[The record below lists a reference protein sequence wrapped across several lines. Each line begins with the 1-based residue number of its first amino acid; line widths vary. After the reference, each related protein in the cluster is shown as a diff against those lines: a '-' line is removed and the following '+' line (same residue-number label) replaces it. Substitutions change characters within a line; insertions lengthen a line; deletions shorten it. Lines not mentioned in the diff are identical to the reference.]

1 MAGLIPQY
9 FIDDILARTDIVEVI
24 DARVPLKKAGTNYK
38 ACCPFH
44 NEKTP
49 SFSVSE
55 TKQFYHCFGCG
66 ESGSAVRFLMEYEHL
81 SFPEAVEELAH
92 NLGLEVPHEKAN
104 GTEHVA
110 KIKQSDSLYQLMQ
123 QVDQFYRKQLREHP
137 QSQKAVGYLKQR
149 GLSGEIA
156 AEYGIGYA
164 PPGYETLLK
173 ALAGTTGKELENK
186 LTELGMLI
194 KKDNGGSYDRFR
206 DRVMFPIRDQR
217 GRTIAF
223 GGRILEGEDDT
234 QGRANAAGGQKPGAA
249 GPKYLNSPETPLF
262 HKGKEL
268 YGLYE
273 MRKAMRKIDK
283 VLVVEG
289 YMDVVA
295 LAQFG
300 VRYAMA
306 TLGTATTADHLQ
318 RLFRLSHEVYFC
330 FDGDRA
336 GREAAWRALNNALP
350 VIREGLQIRF
360 MFLPQGEDPD
370 SYIRMHGKEGFEAEL
385 AKAKTFSE
393 YLFENLCANIDT
405 HSIDGRAQLVEQARP
420 LLSQL
425 LPGVYRQ
432 MMIQQLAQ
440 LARMEAAEI
449 DTLFQ
454 QQTKPG
460 ASRRVQPVAES
471 SQHKRPMES
480 TKNSPIAANMQR
492 TATKTGL
499 SPVRMA
505 IMRLLYMPAL
515 AQLVKIPNQLAELEL
530 PGIEILRQLL
540 ELLHEHPHINCAAI
554 LERWSAL
561 EGMQQSYPHLVK
573 LAQWQPEVADEDSL
587 QAEFLGVMESL
598 YSQANEMRLEHLLA
612 KSNHGQLN
620 DDEKHELRKLTQR
633 LK

>member
-24 DARVPLKKAGTNYK
+24 DARVPLKKAGTNHK

-49 SFSVSE
+49 SFTVSE

-66 ESGSAVRFLMEYEHL
+66 ESGSALRFLMEYEHL
-81 SFPEAVEELAH
+81 SFPEAVEELAS
-92 NLGLEVPHEKAN
+92 NLGLEVPHEK
-104 GTEHVA
+104 GGDTGYST
-110 KIKQSDSLYQLMQ
+110 KIKQADSLYHLMQ

-137 QSQKAVGYLKQR
+137 QAQRAVAYLKQR

-156 AEYGIGYA
+156 AEYAMGYA
-164 PPGYETLLK
+164 PPGYESVLK
-173 ALAGTTGKELENK
+173 ALSDSSAKPDIEKKLVETGVLINNDRGGT
-186 LTELGMLI
+186 
-194 KKDNGGSYDRFR
+194 YDRFR

-217 GRTIAF
+217 GRCIAF
-223 GGRILEGEDDT
+223 GGRVLGDES
-234 QGRANAAGGQKPGAA
+234 
-249 GPKYLNSPETPLF
+249 PKYLNSPETPLF
-262 HKGKEL
+262 HKGREL

-300 VRYAMA
+300 VRYAVA

-318 RLFRLSHEVYFC
+318 RLFRLSHEIYFC

-336 GREAAWRALNNALP
+336 GRDAAWRALNNALP
-350 VIREGLQIRF
+350 VMREGLQIRF

-370 SYIRMHGKEGFEAEL
+370 SYIRAHGKAGFEEEL
-385 AKAKTFSE
+385 GKARTFSE

-432 MMIQQLAQ
+432 MMLQQLA
-440 LARMEAAEI
+440 LLTRMEVTEIEASLQNNTTLVRGNRNAVAKPHEQQSGAALSQKN
-449 DTLFQ
+449 TLN
-454 QQTKPG
+454 
-460 ASRRVQPVAES
+460 RVN
-471 SQHKRPMES
+471 S
-480 TKNSPIAANMQR
+480 TRSAAKM
-492 TATKTGL
+492 GL
-499 SPVRMA
+499 SPIRMA
-505 IMRLLYMPAL
+505 IMRLLYLPRL
-515 AQLVKIPNQLAELEL
+515 AQLVKTPNELAELDM
-530 PGIEILRQLL
+530 PGIDILRKLL
-540 ELLHEHPHINCAAI
+540 ELLHAYPHINCAAI
-554 LERWSAL
+554 LERWAGF
-561 EGMQQSYPHLVK
+561 EDANQSYPHLVK
-573 LAQWQPEVADEDSL
+573 LAQWQPEVTDEAAL
-587 QAEFLGVMESL
+587 ETEFLGVMDAL
-598 YSQANEMRLEHLLA
+598 YLQAKEMRLEHLLV
-612 KSNHGQLN
+612 KSNHGQLSEQ
-620 DDEKHELRKLTQR
+620 EKQELRQLTQR
-633 LK
+633 TY

>member
-9 FIDDILARTDIVEVI
+9 FIDDILARTDIVEII

-66 ESGSAVRFLMEYEHL
+66 ESGSALRFLMEYEHL
-81 SFPEAVEELAH
+81 SFPEAVEELAR
-92 NLGLEVPHEKAN
+92 NLGLEVPHEKVN
-104 GTEHVA
+104 GTEHGA
-110 KIKQSDSLYQLMQ
+110 KIKKADSLYQLMQ

-137 QSQKAVGYLKQR
+137 QAQKAVTYLKQR

-156 AEYGIGYA
+156 AEYGMGYA

-173 ALAGTTGKELENK
+173 ALGNAADKELVTK
-186 LTELGMLI
+186 LTDLGMLI
-194 KKDNGGSYDRFR
+194 KKDNGGCYDRFR

-217 GRTIAF
+217 GRCIAF
-223 GGRILEGEDDT
+223 GGRVLGDDS
-234 QGRANAAGGQKPGAA
+234 
-249 GPKYLNSPETPLF
+249 PKYLNSPETPLF

-273 MRKAMRKIDK
+273 MRKALRKIDK

-300 VRYAMA
+300 VRYAVA

-318 RLFRLSHEVYFC
+318 RLFRLSHEIYFC

-336 GREAAWRALNNALP
+336 GRDAAWRALNNALP

-370 SYIRMHGKEGFEAEL
+370 SYIRTHGKEGFENEL
-385 AKAKTFSE
+385 GNAKTFSE
-393 YLFENLCANIDT
+393 YLFENLCASIDT
-405 HSIDGRAQLVEQARP
+405 NSIDGRAQLVEQARP

-432 MMIQQLAQ
+432 MMVQQLAQ
-440 LARMEAAEI
+440 LARMESTEI
-449 DTLFQ
+449 DTILG
-454 QQTKPG
+454 QQTRPARI
-460 ASRRVQPVAES
+460 ASVAPAKAAEVNTTANRHS
-471 SQHKRPMES
+471 SFSAKS
-480 TKNSPIAANMQR
+480 SNITGKSSK
-492 TATKTGL
+492 TAL
-499 SPVRMA
+499 SPVRIA
-505 IMRLLYMPAL
+505 IMRLLYLPRL
-515 AQLVKIPNQLAELEL
+515 AQLVKTPNQLAELDI
-530 PGIEILRQLL
+530 PGIDILRKLL
-540 ELLHEHPHINCAAI
+540 ELLHAYPHINCAAI
-554 LERWSAL
+554 LERWAAL
-561 EGMQQSYPHLVK
+561 DGAEQSYPHLVK
-573 LAQWQPEVADEDSL
+573 LAQWQPEVADEESLEAEFTGAMDSL
-587 QAEFLGVMESL
+587 YLQAKVMR
-598 YSQANEMRLEHLLA
+598 YEHLST
-612 KSNHGQLN
+612 KSNHGKLSPE
-620 DDEKHELRKLTQR
+620 EKEEFRELSKIVY
-633 LK
+633 

>member
-66 ESGSAVRFLMEYEHL
+66 ESGSALRFLMEYEHL
-81 SFPEAVEELAH
+81 SFPEAVDELAR
-92 NLGLEVPHEKAN
+92 NLGLEVPHEKVN

-110 KIKQSDSLYQLMQ
+110 KAKQADSLYQLMQ

-137 QSQKAVGYLKQR
+137 QAQQAVQYLKQR

-156 AEYGIGYA
+156 AEYGMGYA
-164 PPGYETLLK
+164 PPGYESVLK
-173 ALAGTTGKELENK
+173 ALSDSATTEGLEKKLVEIGVLINNDRGGT
-186 LTELGMLI
+186 
-194 KKDNGGSYDRFR
+194 YDRFR

-217 GRTIAF
+217 GRCIAF
-223 GGRILEGEDDT
+223 GGRVLGDD
-234 QGRANAAGGQKPGAA
+234 N
-249 GPKYLNSPETPLF
+249 PKYLNSPETPLF
-262 HKGKEL
+262 HKGREL
-268 YGLYE
+268 YGLFE
-273 MRKAMRKIDK
+273 MRKALRKIEK

-300 VRYAMA
+300 VRYAVA

-318 RLFRLSHEVYFC
+318 RLFRLSHEIYFC

-350 VIREGLQIRF
+350 VMREGLQIRF

-370 SYIRMHGKEGFEAEL
+370 SYIRAHGKEGFEAEL
-385 AKAKTFSE
+385 NQSKTFSE

-405 HSIDGRAQLVEQARP
+405 SSIDGRAQLVEQARP
-420 LLSQL
+420 LLDQL

-432 MMIQQLAQ
+432 MMLQQLAK

-449 DTLFQ
+449 ESIFQ
-454 QQTKPG
+454 NQSNNNRVGQ
-460 ASRRVQPVAES
+460 SRMPS
-471 SQHKRPMES
+471 STSSEQEHLNVS
-480 TKNSPIAANMQR
+480 TTKNSSNVAKKSR
-492 TATKTGL
+492 SSEKSGL
-499 SPVRMA
+499 SPIRMA
-505 IMRLLYMPAL
+505 IMRLLHLPQL
-515 AQLVKIPNQLAELEL
+515 AQLVSAPNQLAELDM
-530 PGIEILRQLL
+530 PGVDILRQLV
-540 ELLHEHPHINCAAI
+540 ELLHENPHINCAAI
-554 LERWSAL
+554 LERWPSL
-561 EGMQQSYPHLVK
+561 EGAEQSYPHLVK
-573 LAQWQPEVADEDSL
+573 LAQWQPEVEDESAL
-587 QAEFLGVMESL
+587 QAEFVGTMESL
-598 YSQANEMRLEHLLA
+598 YSQAKTMRFEHLSV
-612 KSNHGQLN
+612 KSNHGQLTP
-620 DDEKHELRKLTQR
+620 DEKEEYRELSKVV
-633 LK
+633 K

>member
-66 ESGSAVRFLMEYEHL
+66 ESGSALRFLMEYEHL
-81 SFPEAVEELAH
+81 SFPEAVDELAR
-92 NLGLEVPHEKAN
+92 NLGLEVPHEKVN

-110 KIKQSDSLYQLMQ
+110 KAKQADSLYQLMQ

-137 QSQKAVGYLKQR
+137 QAQQAVQYLKQR

-156 AEYGIGYA
+156 AEYGMGYA
-164 PPGYETLLK
+164 PPGYESVLK
-173 ALAGTTGKELENK
+173 ALSDSATTEGLEKKLVEIGVLINNDRGGT
-186 LTELGMLI
+186 
-194 KKDNGGSYDRFR
+194 YDRFR
-206 DRVMFPIRDQR
+206 ERVMFPIRDQR
-217 GRTIAF
+217 GRCIAF
-223 GGRILEGEDDT
+223 GGRVLGDD
-234 QGRANAAGGQKPGAA
+234 N
-249 GPKYLNSPETPLF
+249 PKYLNSPETPLF
-262 HKGKEL
+262 HKGREL
-268 YGLYE
+268 YGLFE
-273 MRKAMRKIDK
+273 MRKALRKIEK

-300 VRYAMA
+300 VRYAVA

-318 RLFRLSHEVYFC
+318 RLFRLSHEIYFC

-350 VIREGLQIRF
+350 VMREGLQIRF

-370 SYIRMHGKEGFEAEL
+370 SYIRAHGKEGFEAEL
-385 AKAKTFSE
+385 NQSKTFSE

-405 HSIDGRAQLVEQARP
+405 SSIDGRAQLVEQARP
-420 LLSQL
+420 LLDQL

-432 MMIQQLAQ
+432 MMLQQLAK

-449 DTLFQ
+449 ESIFQ
-454 QQTKPG
+454 NQSNNNRVGQ
-460 ASRRVQPVAES
+460 SRMPS
-471 SQHKRPMES
+471 STSSEQEHLNVS
-480 TKNSPIAANMQR
+480 TTKNSSNVAKKSR
-492 TATKTGL
+492 SSEKSGL
-499 SPVRMA
+499 SPIRMA
-505 IMRLLYMPAL
+505 IMRLLHLPQL
-515 AQLVKIPNQLAELEL
+515 AQLVSAPNQLAELDM
-530 PGIEILRQLL
+530 PGVDILRQLV
-540 ELLHEHPHINCAAI
+540 ELLHENPHINCAAI
-554 LERWSAL
+554 LERWPSL
-561 EGMQQSYPHLVK
+561 EGAEQSYPHLVK
-573 LAQWQPEVADEDSL
+573 LAQWQPEVEDESAL
-587 QAEFLGVMESL
+587 QAEFVGTMESL
-598 YSQANEMRLEHLLA
+598 YSQAKTMRFEHLSV
-612 KSNHGQLN
+612 KSNHGQLTP
-620 DDEKHELRKLTQR
+620 DEKEEYRELSKVV
-633 LK
+633 K

>member
-24 DARVPLKKAGTNYK
+24 DSRVPLKKAGTNHK

-66 ESGSAVRFLMEYEHL
+66 ESGSALRFLMEYEHL
-81 SFPEAVEELAH
+81 SFPEAVEELAR
-92 NLGLEVPHEKAN
+92 NLGLEVPHEKT
-104 GTEHVA
+104 TETGSSGHGA
-110 KIKQSDSLYQLMQ
+110 KLKQADSLYQLMQ
-123 QVDQFYRKQLREHP
+123 QTDQFYRKQLREHP
-137 QSQKAVGYLKQR
+137 QASKAVDYLKQR

-156 AEYGIGYA
+156 AEYGMGYA
-164 PPGYETLLK
+164 PPGYESVLK
-173 ALAGTTGKELENK
+173 ALTTSDSSSDIESK
-186 LTELGMLI
+186 LVELGMLI
-194 KKDNGGSYDRFR
+194 KKDSGGTYDRFR

-217 GRTIAF
+217 GRCIAF
-223 GGRILEGEDDT
+223 GGRVLGDDS
-234 QGRANAAGGQKPGAA
+234 
-249 GPKYLNSPETPLF
+249 PKYLNSPETPLF
-262 HKGKEL
+262 HKGREL

-273 MRKAMRKIDK
+273 MRKALRKIDK

-295 LAQFG
+295 LAQFD
-300 VRYAMA
+300 VRYAVA

-318 RLFRLSHEVYFC
+318 RLFRLSHEIYFC

-370 SYIRMHGKEGFEAEL
+370 SFIRTNGKDGFEAEL
-385 AKAKTFSE
+385 SKAKSFSE
-393 YLFENLCANIDT
+393 YLFDNLCSNIDT
-405 HSIDGRAQLVEQARP
+405 SSIDGRAQLVETARP
-420 LLSQL
+420 LVSQL

-432 MMIQQLAQ
+432 MVLNQLAQ

-449 DTLFQ
+449 ESIFQ
-454 QQTKPG
+454 NQQNSIRPNRSSTTFKNSG
-460 ASRRVQPVAES
+460 APTQNQVSENPES
-471 SQHKRPMES
+471 SVKMSRKT
-480 TKNSPIAANMQR
+480 TKL
-492 TATKTGL
+492 GL
-499 SPVRMA
+499 SPIRKA
-505 IMRLLYMPAL
+505 IMRLLFLPRL
-515 AQLVKIPNQLAELEL
+515 AQLVKTPNQLAELEIA
-530 PGIEILRQLL
+530 GIDILLKLL
-540 ELLHEHPHINCAAI
+540 ELLHKHPHINCAAI

-561 EGMQQSYPHLVK
+561 DDTQQSYPHMLK
-573 LAQWQPEVADEDSL
+573 LAQWQPEVADEDGIE
-587 QAEFLGVMESL
+587 AEFIGVMESL
-598 YSQANEMRLEHLLA
+598 YADGKGMRLEHLLA

-620 DDEKHELRKLTQR
+620 EQEKQELLQLLQSTQR
-633 LK
+633 AT

>member
-66 ESGSAVRFLMEYEHL
+66 ESGSALRFLMEYEHL
-81 SFPEAVEELAH
+81 SFPEAVDELAR
-92 NLGLEVPHEKAN
+92 NLGLEVPHEKVN

-110 KIKQSDSLYQLMQ
+110 KAKQADSLYQLMQ

-137 QSQKAVGYLKQR
+137 QAQQAVQYLKQR

-156 AEYGIGYA
+156 AEYGMGYA
-164 PPGYETLLK
+164 PPGYESVLK
-173 ALAGTTGKELENK
+173 ALSDSATTEGLEKKLVEIGVLINNDRGGT
-186 LTELGMLI
+186 
-194 KKDNGGSYDRFR
+194 YDRFR

-217 GRTIAF
+217 GRCIAF
-223 GGRILEGEDDT
+223 GGRVLGDD
-234 QGRANAAGGQKPGAA
+234 N
-249 GPKYLNSPETPLF
+249 PKYLNSPETPLF
-262 HKGKEL
+262 HKGREL
-268 YGLYE
+268 YGLFE
-273 MRKAMRKIDK
+273 MRKALRKIEK

-300 VRYAMA
+300 VRYAVA

-318 RLFRLSHEVYFC
+318 RLFRLSHEIYFC

-350 VIREGLQIRF
+350 VMREGLQIRF

-370 SYIRMHGKEGFEAEL
+370 SYIRAHGKDGFEAEL
-385 AKAKTFSE
+385 NQSKTFSE

-405 HSIDGRAQLVEQARP
+405 SSIDGRAQLVEQARP
-420 LLSQL
+420 LLDQL

-432 MMIQQLAQ
+432 MMLQQLAK

-449 DTLFQ
+449 ESIFQ
-454 QQTKPG
+454 NQSNNNRVGQ
-460 ASRRVQPVAES
+460 SRMPS
-471 SQHKRPMES
+471 STSSGQEHLNVS
-480 TKNSPIAANMQR
+480 TAKNSSNVAKKSR
-492 TATKTGL
+492 SSEKSGL
-499 SPVRMA
+499 SPIRMA
-505 IMRLLYMPAL
+505 IMRLLHLPQL
-515 AQLVKIPNQLAELEL
+515 AQLVSAPNQLAELDM
-530 PGIEILRQLL
+530 PGVDILRQLV
-540 ELLHEHPHINCAAI
+540 ELLHENPHINCAAI
-554 LERWSAL
+554 LERWPSL
-561 EGMQQSYPHLVK
+561 EGAGQSYPHLVK
-573 LAQWQPEVADEDSL
+573 LAQWQPEVEDESAL
-587 QAEFLGVMESL
+587 QAEFVGTMESL
-598 YSQANEMRLEHLLA
+598 YSQAKTMRFEHLSV
-612 KSNHGQLN
+612 KSNHGQLTP
-620 DDEKHELRKLTQR
+620 DEKEEYRELSKIV
-633 LK
+633 K

>member
-9 FIDDILARTDIVEVI
+9 FIDDILARTNIVEVI

-55 TKQFYHCFGCG
+55 TRQFYHCFGCG
-66 ESGSAVRFLMEYEHL
+66 ESGSALRFLMEYEHL

-92 NLGLEVPHEKAN
+92 NLGLEVPHEKVN

-110 KIKQSDSLYQLMQ
+110 RIKQSDSLYQLMQ

-137 QSQKAVGYLKQR
+137 QSQKAVAYLKQR

-156 AEYGIGYA
+156 AEYGMGYA

-173 ALAGTTGKELENK
+173 AFSDTADKELANK

-194 KKDNGGSYDRFR
+194 KKDNGGCYDRFR

-223 GGRILEGEDDT
+223 GGRVLGDDS
-234 QGRANAAGGQKPGAA
+234 
-249 GPKYLNSPETPLF
+249 PKYLNSPETPLF

-273 MRKAMRKIDK
+273 MRKALRKIDK

-300 VRYAMA
+300 VRYAVA

-318 RLFRLSHEVYFC
+318 RLFRLSHEIYFC

-336 GREAAWRALNNALP
+336 GRDAAWRALNNALP

-370 SYIRMHGKEGFEAEL
+370 SYIRIYGKEGFEAEL

-420 LLSQL
+420 LISQL

-449 DTLFQ
+449 DTIFQ
-454 QQTKPG
+454 QQLKPG
-460 ASRRVQPVAES
+460 ATSRAQVATLSAQHGQDMPV
-471 SQHKRPMES
+471 
-480 TKNSPIAANMQR
+480 KNSASAVNVQR
-492 TATKTGL
+492 NSMKTGL

-505 IMRLLYMPAL
+505 IMRLLYMPTL
-515 AQLVKIPNQLAELEL
+515 AQLVKMPNQLTELEL
-530 PGIEILRQLL
+530 PGIDILCQLL

-561 EGMQQSYPHLVK
+561 EDKAQSYPHLVK
-573 LAQWQPEVADEDSL
+573 LAQWQPEVADEASL
-587 QAEFLGVMESL
+587 KAEFLGIMESL
-598 YSQANEMRLEHLLA
+598 YSQASEMRLEHLLT
-612 KSNHGQLN
+612 KSNHGKLN
-620 DDEKHELRKLTQR
+620 DEEKHELRKLTQR
-633 LK
+633 MT

>member
-66 ESGSAVRFLMEYEHL
+66 ESGSALRFLMEYEHL
-81 SFPEAVEELAH
+81 SFPEAVDELAR
-92 NLGLEVPHEKAN
+92 NLGLEVPHEKVN

-110 KIKQSDSLYQLMQ
+110 KAKQADSLYQLMQ

-137 QSQKAVGYLKQR
+137 QAQQAVQYLKQR

-156 AEYGIGYA
+156 AEYGMGYA
-164 PPGYETLLK
+164 PPGYESVLK
-173 ALAGTTGKELENK
+173 ALSDSATTEGLEKKLVEIGVLINNDRGGT
-186 LTELGMLI
+186 
-194 KKDNGGSYDRFR
+194 YDRFR

-217 GRTIAF
+217 GRCIAF
-223 GGRILEGEDDT
+223 GGRVLGDD
-234 QGRANAAGGQKPGAA
+234 N
-249 GPKYLNSPETPLF
+249 PKYLNSPETPLF
-262 HKGKEL
+262 HKGREL
-268 YGLYE
+268 YGLFE
-273 MRKAMRKIDK
+273 MRKALRKIEK

-300 VRYAMA
+300 VRYAVA

-318 RLFRLSHEVYFC
+318 RLFRLSHEIYFC

-350 VIREGLQIRF
+350 VMREGLQIRF

-370 SYIRMHGKEGFEAEL
+370 SYIRAHGKDGFEAEL
-385 AKAKTFSE
+385 NQSKTFSE

-405 HSIDGRAQLVEQARP
+405 SSIDGRAQLVEQARP
-420 LLSQL
+420 LLDQL

-432 MMIQQLAQ
+432 MMLQQLAK

-449 DTLFQ
+449 ESIFQ
-454 QQTKPG
+454 NQSNNNRVGQ
-460 ASRRVQPVAES
+460 SRMPS
-471 SQHKRPMES
+471 STSSGQEHLNVS
-480 TKNSPIAANMQR
+480 TAKNSSNVAKR
-492 TATKTGL
+492 SRSSEKSGL
-499 SPVRMA
+499 SPIRMA
-505 IMRLLYMPAL
+505 IMRLLHLPQL
-515 AQLVKIPNQLAELEL
+515 AQLVSAPNQLAELDM
-530 PGIEILRQLL
+530 PGVDILRQLV
-540 ELLHEHPHINCAAI
+540 ELLHENPHINCAAI
-554 LERWSAL
+554 LERWPSL
-561 EGMQQSYPHLVK
+561 EGAEQSYPYLVK
-573 LAQWQPEVADEDSL
+573 LAQWQPEVEDESAL
-587 QAEFLGVMESL
+587 QAEFVGTMESL
-598 YSQANEMRLEHLLA
+598 YSQAKTMRFEHLSV
-612 KSNHGQLN
+612 KSNHGQLTP
-620 DDEKHELRKLTQR
+620 DEKEEYRELSKIV
-633 LK
+633 K

>member
-9 FIDDILARTDIVEVI
+9 FIDDILARTDIVELI
-24 DARVPLKKAGTNYK
+24 DARVPLKKAGSNHK

-66 ESGSAVRFLMEYEHL
+66 ESGSALRFLMEYEHL
-81 SFPEAVEELAH
+81 SFPEAVEELAR
-92 NLGLEVPHEKAN
+92 NLGLEVPHEKVN
-104 GTEHVA
+104 GTEHGV
-110 KIKQSDSLYQLMQ
+110 KIKQADSLYQLMQ

-137 QSQKAVGYLKQR
+137 QAQKAVAYLKQR

-156 AEYGIGYA
+156 AEYGMGYA
-164 PPGYETLLK
+164 PPGYESVLK
-173 ALAGTTGKELENK
+173 AIAGASANSEIEKK
-186 LTELGMLI
+186 LVEIGMLI
-194 KKDNGGSYDRFR
+194 NNDRGGTYDRFR

-217 GRTIAF
+217 GRCIAF
-223 GGRILEGEDDT
+223 GGRVLGDDS
-234 QGRANAAGGQKPGAA
+234 
-249 GPKYLNSPETPLF
+249 PKYLNSPETPLF
-262 HKGKEL
+262 HKGREL

-295 LAQFG
+295 LAQFD
-300 VRYAMA
+300 VRYAVA

-318 RLFRLSHEVYFC
+318 RLFRLSHDIYFC

-336 GREAAWRALNNALP
+336 GRDAAWRALNNALP

-370 SYIRMHGKEGFEAEL
+370 SYIRANGKEGFEDEL
-385 AKAKTFSE
+385 NKAKTFSE

-432 MMIQQLAQ
+432 MMLQQLAQ
-440 LARMEAAEI
+440 LTRMEAAEI
-449 DTLFQ
+449 EASLQEHSTL
-454 QQTKPG
+454 TRGSRG
-460 ASRRVQPVAES
+460 AMVRPVAAQAGTEPTYPNTTNTANS
-471 SQHKRPMES
+471 SRSAVKM
-480 TKNSPIAANMQR
+480 
-492 TATKTGL
+492 GL
-499 SPVRMA
+499 SPIRMA
-505 IMRLLYMPAL
+505 IMRLLYLPRL
-515 AQLVKIPNQLAELEL
+515 AQLVKTPNQLAELDT
-530 PGIEILRQLL
+530 PGINILRKLL
-540 ELLHEHPHINCAAI
+540 ELLHAYPHINCAAI
-554 LERWSAL
+554 LERWSGFEDA
-561 EGMQQSYPHLVK
+561 EQSYPHLVK
-573 LAQWQPEVADEDSL
+573 LAQWQPEVTDETALEAEFIGAIQALYL
-587 QAEFLGVMESL
+587 QAK
-598 YSQANEMRLEHLLA
+598 EMRLEHLLA
-612 KSNHGQLN
+612 KSNHGQLSES
-620 DDEKHELRKLTQR
+620 EKQELRQLTQR
-633 LK
+633 SS

>member
-24 DARVPLKKAGTNYK
+24 DSRVPLKKAGTNHK

-66 ESGSAVRFLMEYEHL
+66 ESGSALRFLMEYEHL
-81 SFPEAVEELAH
+81 SFPEAVEELAR
-92 NLGLEVPHEKAN
+92 NLGLEVPHEKT
-104 GTEHVA
+104 TETGSSGHGA
-110 KIKQSDSLYQLMQ
+110 KLKQADSLYQLMQ
-123 QVDQFYRKQLREHP
+123 QTDQFYRKQLREHL
-137 QSQKAVGYLKQR
+137 QAGKAVDYLKQR

-156 AEYGIGYA
+156 AEYGMGYA
-164 PPGYETLLK
+164 PPGYESVLK
-173 ALAGTTGKELENK
+173 ALTTSDSSSDIESK
-186 LTELGMLI
+186 LVELGMLI
-194 KKDNGGSYDRFR
+194 KKDSGGTYDRFR

-217 GRTIAF
+217 GRCIAF
-223 GGRILEGEDDT
+223 GGRVLGDDS
-234 QGRANAAGGQKPGAA
+234 
-249 GPKYLNSPETPLF
+249 PKYLNSPETPLF
-262 HKGKEL
+262 HKGREL

-273 MRKAMRKIDK
+273 MRKALRKIDK

-295 LAQFG
+295 LAQFD
-300 VRYAMA
+300 VRYAVA

-318 RLFRLSHEVYFC
+318 RLFRLSHEIYFC

-370 SYIRMHGKEGFEAEL
+370 SFIRTNGKDGFEAEL
-385 AKAKTFSE
+385 SKAKSFSE
-393 YLFENLCANIDT
+393 YLFDNLCSNIDT
-405 HSIDGRAQLVEQARP
+405 SSIDGRAQLVETARP
-420 LLSQL
+420 LVSQL

-432 MMIQQLAQ
+432 MVLNQLAQ

-449 DTLFQ
+449 ESIFQ
-454 QQTKPG
+454 NQQNSARPNRSSTAFNNSSAATQNHSSENPVSSVKM
-460 ASRRVQPVAES
+460 SR
-471 SQHKRPMES
+471 K
-480 TKNSPIAANMQR
+480 
-492 TATKTGL
+492 ATKSGL
-499 SPVRMA
+499 SPIRMA
-505 IMRLLYMPAL
+505 IMRLLFLPRL
-515 AQLVKIPNQLAELEL
+515 AQLVKTPNQLAELEI
-530 PGIEILRQLL
+530 PGIDILLKLL

-561 EGMQQSYPHLVK
+561 EDTQQSYPHMLK
-573 LAQWQPEVADEDSL
+573 LAQWQPEVADEGGIEAEFVGVMDSL
-587 QAEFLGVMESL
+587 YADGK
-598 YSQANEMRLEHLLA
+598 EMRLEHLLA

-620 DDEKHELRKLTQR
+620 EQEKQELRQLTQR
-633 LK
+633 AT

>member
-9 FIDDILARTDIVEVI
+9 FIDDLLARTDIVEVI

-66 ESGSAVRFLMEYEHL
+66 ESGSALRFLMEYEHL
-81 SFPEAVEELAH
+81 SFPEAVDELAR
-92 NLGLEVPHEKAN
+92 NLGLEVPREKVD

-110 KIKQSDSLYQLMQ
+110 KAKQADSLYQLMQ

-137 QSQKAVGYLKQR
+137 QAQQAVQYLKQR

-156 AEYGIGYA
+156 AEYGMGYA
-164 PPGYETLLK
+164 PPGYESVLK
-173 ALAGTTGKELENK
+173 ALAGSAPTEGLEQK
-186 LTELGMLI
+186 LVEVGVLI
-194 KKDNGGSYDRFR
+194 NNDRGGTYDRFR

-217 GRTIAF
+217 GRCIAF
-223 GGRILEGEDDT
+223 GGRVLGDES
-234 QGRANAAGGQKPGAA
+234 
-249 GPKYLNSPETPLF
+249 PKYLNSPETPLF
-262 HKGKEL
+262 HKGREL

-273 MRKAMRKIDK
+273 MRKALRKIEK

-300 VRYAMA
+300 VRYAVA

-318 RLFRLSHEVYFC
+318 RLFRLSHEIYFC

-350 VIREGLQIRF
+350 VMREGLQIRF

-370 SYIRMHGKEGFEAEL
+370 SYIRANGQDGFEAEL
-385 AKAKTFSE
+385 AKSKTFSE

-405 HSIDGRAQLVEQARP
+405 SSIDGRAQLVEQARP

-432 MMIQQLAQ
+432 MMMQQLAQ

-449 DTLFQ
+449 ESIFQ
-454 QQTKPG
+454 NQTNLNQPG
-460 ASRRVQPVAES
+460 QNRATRAPL
-471 SQHKRPMES
+471 S
-480 TKNSPIAANMQR
+480 TPNSPQDRLESAPKYNINAGKKSR
-492 TATKTGL
+492 SSEKSGL
-499 SPVRMA
+499 SPIRMA
-505 IMRLLYMPAL
+505 IMRLLHLPSL
-515 AQLVKIPNQLAELEL
+515 AELVAVPNQLAELDM
-530 PGIEILRQLL
+530 PGIDILRKLL
-540 ELLHEHPHINCAAI
+540 DLLHDNPHINCAAI
-554 LERWSAL
+554 LERWTTL
-561 EGMQQSYPHLVK
+561 EGAEQSYPHLVK
-573 LAQWQPEVADEDSL
+573 LAQWQPEVEDEDAL
-587 QAEFLGVMESL
+587 KAEFLGTMDSL
-598 YSQANEMRLEHLLA
+598 YSQAQTMRFEHLSV
-612 KSNHGQLN
+612 KSNHGQLSS
-620 DDEKHELRKLTQR
+620 DEKEEYR
-633 LK
+633 LLSQTVNR